1 MKYLQRLCIL
11 GQFRHGG
18 QLGADAAHGSLQAG
32 ASSRTVDGLH
42 SAGEEEQQAEQ
53 LQHEQH
59 KSHFEGSLVSRTSH
73 QLDVGPRTVQAT
85 RLETTIACEG
95 RKFEP
100 LAYHW
105 AAGRRLSP
113 SVVPKTLWHCGSHID
128 SQKLRQLHKENS
140 KR

>member
-42 SAGEEEQQAEQ
+42 SAGEEEQQVEQ

-73 QLDVGPRTVQAT
+73 QLDVGQELFKQLDSRRQSSARAEVRTT
-85 RLETTIACEG
+85 RLSLG
-95 RKFEP
+95 R
-100 LAYHW
+100 W
-105 AAGRRLSP
+105 AA
-113 SVVPKTLWHCGSHID
+113 VITKCGP
-128 SQKLRQLHKENS
+128 
-140 KR
+140 